1 MSKHYFKDYEE
12 SEDAA
17 PQFDAS
23 EERSEEESFPEPE
36 FEEITEGASLFT
48 RETKIGL
55 AVVLVLLI
63 VLGVVLVKRLSSSS
77 NPADAKQAT
86 AKSEPQKSESSSQN
100 KTSSPV
106 PKPTVIT
113 PPPGGSRHA
122 PPSESP
128 PWNPSGGGTS
138 SKEGSGSGVWGRTS
152 WDRPSSG
159 FSQPSSGSLTSVRPS
174 EPVGNAW
181 GREQGTNNT
190 LGASSSPS
198 AVVPNSPSGTFP
210 PRDPSPGSTNPL
222 RQAHLYEAGQ
232 PSLQSGNVPP
242 VSNPPGSNP
251 AKPSHWGNYN
261 PAREGAYYDNR
272 ISSPNTGSS
281 GSFNTPYTPP
291 VYSGGGPTGDSGGN
305 IRNPGQGPTPGTERS
320 ITGSSSNSWPTI
332 ASQGTSSPQPSGLT
346 PLASPSQP
354 AAAPTGARSYVVQSG
369 DSYWSIAERF
379 YGAGTYYQ
387 ALAEYNRSRIPRP
400 EQLRVGD
407 QLLIP
412 SREELEQA
420 YPQLC
425 PRTPT
430 RPDVSSSPAGGSAA
444 GFSSAVGPPSP
455 RENSSF
461 SNPFDRKPQET
472 PPSPSPRQLRVY
484 IVQEGDN
491 LYEIARYLLGKPSR
505 WVEIYELNKDIL
517 GDDLEHLRPG
527 TQLAIPPAESGGSP
541 GPMSAIPP
549 RPMPR

>member
-36 FEEITEGASLFT
+36 FEEMTEGASLFT

-63 VLGVVLVKRLSSSS
+63 VLAVVLVKRLSSSS
-77 NPADAKQAT
+77 PADAKQAT
-86 AKSEPQKSESSSQN
+86 AKAEPQKTESSSAQN

-113 PPPGGSRHA
+113 PPPGGLRHA

-128 PWNPSGGGTS
+128 PWNPSGGGNGS
-138 SKEGSGSGVWGRTS
+138 REGSGSGVWGRTS
-152 WDRPSSG
+152 WGNTSSG

-174 EPVGNAW
+174 EPVGNVWA
-181 GREQGTNNT
+181 GGPGGNNA

-198 AVVPNSPSGTFP
+198 AVGSNSPSTPFP
-210 PRDPSPGSTNPL
+210 PWESGPGSTNPL
-222 RQAHLYEAGQ
+222 RSANLYEAGQ
-232 PSLQSGNVPP
+232 PSSQSVSAPSI
-242 VSNPPGSNP
+242 SNPPGSSPSNY
-251 AKPSHWGNYN
+251 SHWGHYN
-261 PAREGAYYDNR
+261 PPKEAGLYENR
-272 ISSPNTGSS
+272 ISPPNTDSS
-281 GSFNTPYTPP
+281 GTYNTPYTPP
-291 VYSGGGPTGDSGGN
+291 VYSRGGPTGDSGGN
-305 IRNPGQGPTPGTERS
+305 IRSSGQGTIPGSEGS
-320 ITGSSSNSWPTI
+320 NAGSSSSGWPTGSS
-332 ASQGTSSPQPSGLT
+332 QGPPGPQPSGLT

-354 AAAPTGARSYVVQSG
+354 VAAPTGARSYVVQSG
-369 DSYWSIAERF
+369 DSYWTIAERF

-387 ALAEYNRSRIPRP
+387 ALAEYNRSRVPRP

-425 PRTPT
+425 PRTPHRT
-430 RPDVSSSPAGGSAA
+430 DVSSSPAGGSAA

-455 RENSSF
+455 RENSGF

-527 TQLAIPPAESGGSP
+527 TQLAIPPAESAGSP